1 MKNNVILSS
10 ISNSLCSKEHSN
22 FSDKQKKIWK
32 GIAHIP
38 NEYFPPN
45 VDKFN
50 AYTIHGPENDRIFK
64 SLFPF
69 DPELPLD
76 FHRLEFFQDFD
87 FHVDQKSVSEFW
99 KDALK
104 THDGS
109 NPLGQPWSK

>member
-1 MKNNVILSS
+1 M
-10 ISNSLCSKEHSN
+10 
-22 FSDKQKKIWK
+22 
-32 GIAHIP
+32 
-38 NEYFPPN
+38 
-45 VDKFN
+45 DKFN

-87 FHVDQKSVSEFW
+87 YHVDQKSVSEFW

-104 THDGS
+104 SHDGS